1 MSKYNISEKTP
12 KQAFYRT
19 QVNATLMDEL
29 KEKILDIILIR
40 HVKVHMNYTSFVNKF
55 RIEEAM
61 SLLADKRY
69 ASCNMEEISDMI
81 GFSNRQSFYASFY
94 KLTGM
99 TPKQYKKMNYM
110 KEEDKKK

>member
-1 MSKYNISEKTP
+1 
-12 KQAFYRT
+12 
-19 QVNATLMDEL
+19 
-29 KEKILDIILIR
+29 
-40 HVKVHMNYTSFVNKF
+40 
-55 RIEEAM
+55 M
-61 SLLADKRY
+61 SLLADRRY

-99 TPKQYKKMNYM
+99 TPRQYKKMNYM